1 MMDIPPSFTPRWDWE
16 RPCRPPGGVWGAQ
29 QQLGWRSPGPEVSWH
44 ASSNQVGLQILSI
57 WFESAW
63 RVLLLVNNVDLTKIY
78 FLELLYYNMCQYYCF
93 I

>member
-1 MMDIPPSFTPRWDWE
+1 MDIPPPSSTPQWDWE

-57 WFESAW
+57 
-63 RVLLLVNNVDLTKIY
+63 LLEHHKAFFYFVNNVDLTTTY
-78 FLELLYYNMCQYYCF
+78 FF
-93 I
+93 